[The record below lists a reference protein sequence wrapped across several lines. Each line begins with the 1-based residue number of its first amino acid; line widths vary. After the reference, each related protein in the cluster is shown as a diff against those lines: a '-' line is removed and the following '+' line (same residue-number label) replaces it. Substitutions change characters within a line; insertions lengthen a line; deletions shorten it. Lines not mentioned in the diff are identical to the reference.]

1 MKFNRHI
8 SLLLAFFVLVSNIGF
23 AFNVRYCGN
32 DITSVTLKTPI
43 QDKELEKDCCGF
55 VEKESHCCKDK
66 EVKFEKKTDTLIQ
79 KTVSFIRILFCNQMN
94 GILPCFHSFQILKK
108 THLLRITAMQMR
120 LLFLNYTTNIF
131 STLSFNVFTKV
142 KSYFLWFC
150 IF

>member
-8 SLLLAFFVLVSNIGF
+8 SILLAFFVLVSNIGF

-66 EVKFEKKTDTLIQ
+66 EVKFEKKTDDLIQ
-79 KTVSFIRILFCNQMN
+79 KTVSFHSDFILQSNEWNPSVFSFVSNFKKNAVTSYYCDANAPPFFKLYNQ
-94 GILPCFHSFQILKK
+94 
-108 THLLRITAMQMR
+108 
-120 LLFLNYTTNIF
+120 YIF
-131 STLSFNVFTKV
+131 
-142 KSYFLWFC
+142 YA
-150 IF
+150 